1 MITILSV
8 QVFTD
13 ELHNNKL
20 QQIQLSEILLYESK
34 VYPHKE
40 QWYINV

>member
-13 ELHNNKL
+13 ELHNDKL
-20 QQIQLSEILLYESK
+20 QWIQLSEIMFYESK
-34 VYPHKE
+34 VYPNKE
-40 QWYINV
+40 Q